1 MATQTSEIE
10 QVVSRYHQ
18 AIAEKDLKTTLGCI
32 GHGYWGDAKATEAMK
47 KRTVRAFKSA
57 KTAYANKIEFVH
69 TTVAEKAGLALV
81 VTIETGSSS
90 GWGRGTLSWKG
101 ATNLWCL
108 TKSRG
113 KWRIIRSVHNLGK
126 GRASRAG

>member
-1 MATQTSEIE
+1 MTVHAKEIE

-18 AIAEKDLKTTLGCI
+18 AIAEKDLKTTLSCVGQ
-32 GHGYWGDAKATEAMK
+32 GYYGDAKATEAMK
-47 KRTVRAFKSA
+47 KRMVRAFKSS
-57 KTAYANKIEFVH
+57 KTAYANRIEFIH
-69 TTVAEKAGLALV
+69 TTVAGKAGLALV

-90 GWGRGTLSWKG
+90 GWGRGTLAWTG
-101 ATNLWCL
+101 AANLWCL

-126 GRASRAG
+126 GRASHAR